1 MPQPSTLI
9 STDELLA
16 QIIEAKATLELVKG
30 RLAGLLDQLSTALD
44 HGEIDHKF
52 SHDDWAFTYCEG
64 RTTVTYSDAA
74 KASIKSIQ
82 EADLAAG
89 TATQK
94 TGTGFWTIKAPSI

>member
-1 MPQPSTLI
+1 MPQAQAAL
-9 STDELLA
+9 STDELIA
-16 QIIEAKATLELVKG
+16 QVIQAKASIELLQG

-44 HGEIDHKF
+44 HGEVDPKF
-52 SHDDWAFTYCEG
+52 SHDDWAFTYCKG
-64 RTTVTYSDAA
+64 RTTITYSDSA

-94 TGTGFWTIKAPSI
+94 TGNGFWTIKPPSI